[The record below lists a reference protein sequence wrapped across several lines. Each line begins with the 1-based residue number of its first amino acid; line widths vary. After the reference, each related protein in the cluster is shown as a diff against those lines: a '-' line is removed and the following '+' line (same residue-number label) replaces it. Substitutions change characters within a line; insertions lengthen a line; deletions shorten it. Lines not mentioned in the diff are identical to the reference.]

1 VCTVY
6 LSPEALAK
14 GSMRSRLAG
23 FTLIELLTV
32 LTVIAVLATL
42 ALPGF
47 TSLIATTRV
56 KGAATDL
63 YVALIKTRSEALR
76 RNASVTLSPNAGGWQ
91 SGWQI
96 VDATAVVLDTHGA
109 VGGVTIA
116 NGPANVVYQS
126 SGRIQGNAAPA
137 FLVTAAGSPSV
148 QRCILAATSGRPYVT
163 KPPPC

>member
-1 VCTVY
+1 
-6 LSPEALAK
+6 
-14 GSMRSRLAG
+14 MRPRPAG
-23 FTLIELLTV
+23 FTLIELVTV
-32 LTVIAVLATL
+32 LTVMGVLAGL
-42 ALPGF
+42 AMPAF
-47 TSLIATTRV
+47 TSLIATTRA

-76 RNASVTLSPNAGGWQ
+76 RNANVTLSPNAGGWQ

-96 VDATAVVLDTHGA
+96 ADATAVVLDTHGA

-137 FLVTAAGSPSV
+137 FLVTAAGSSSI
-148 QRCILAATSGRPYVT
+148 QRCVSASASGRPYVT

>member
-14 GSMRSRLAG
+14 DSMRSRLAG

-32 LTVIAVLATL
+32 LMVIAVLATL

-47 TSLIATTRV
+47 TSLIATTRA

-91 SGWQI
+91 LGWQI
-96 VDATAVVLDTHGA
+96 ADASNSVLDTHGT
-109 VGGVTIA
+109 VNGVTIA

-126 SGRIQGNAAPA
+126 SGRIQGSAAPA
-137 FLVTAAGSPSV
+137 FLVTGSSSV
-148 QRCILAATSGRPYVT
+148 QRCVSATTSGRPYLKAST
-163 KPPPC
+163 C